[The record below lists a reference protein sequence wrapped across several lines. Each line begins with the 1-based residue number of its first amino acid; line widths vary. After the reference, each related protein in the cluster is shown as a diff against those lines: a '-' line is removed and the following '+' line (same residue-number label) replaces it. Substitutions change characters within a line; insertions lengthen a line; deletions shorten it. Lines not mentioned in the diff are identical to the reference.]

1 MLAELA
7 VNEPLSFGAVV
18 ALSLDM
24 HHRPDEVVHTD
35 PAGGGRSGRK
45 EEEGRRDN

>member
-35 PAGGGRSGRK
+35 PAGGGDL
-45 EEEGRRDN
+45 EGRRRRDN